1 MGEALKDGGRGWAF
15 WFLTS
20 HSVSVN
26 IRKARRSRG
35 EGGIGKSVLD
45 IECTQRVKQTSAH
58 YCDVAT

>member
-1 MGEALKDGGRGWAF
+1 MGEALKDVGRGWAF

-35 EGGIGKSVLD
+35 EGGVGKSVLD
-45 IECTQRVKQTSAH
+45 IEYTQ
-58 YCDVAT
+58 